1 MAEHL
6 PSKEKVAGS
15 NPVSRS
21 RYFAAVVQLAERLV
35 ANEKVEGS
43 NPFRRSNWEIVA
55 LAKRASIHLAPQI
68 GLFYL

>member
-43 NPFRRSNWEIVA
+43 NPFRRSRGDSWQLI
-55 LAKRASIHLAPQI
+55 
-68 GLFYL
+68 